1 MILRRILVAG
11 NLSHGF
17 PGEPDMNAKW
27 SAFALLSLPLCG
39 CVEDFDHLKA
49 IGAKLAHRT
58 PQADKLGKLPWSDAA
73 RQLHSSLTKDPL
85 SHRVS
90 YRLQFDKDLADQS
103 IHAELKG
110 AGQIELTGYVDSAN
124 QRERAMEVASRTIGV
139 VEVVNNLKVG
149 KPVIAEPDA
158 SKEGAPKGEPLAPMQ
173 GSPVGE
179 KPTGVPDIKGLS
191 PLTPPLPPSI
201 PPLPSSI
208 PPLPPSAPPVLGA
221 PITIPPLP
229 ITK

>member
-1 MILRRILVAG
+1 
-11 NLSHGF
+11 
-17 PGEPDMNAKW
+17 MNAKW

-139 VEVVNNLKVG
+139 VEVVNNLMVG
-149 KPVIAEPDA
+149 KPVIAETDA
-158 SKEGAPKGEPLAPMQ
+158 SKGEPLAPMQ

-179 KPTGVPDIKGLS
+179 KPTGVPEIKGLS
-191 PLTPPLPPSI
+191 PSTPPLSPLTSPLPPSI
-201 PPLPSSI
+201 PPLPPSI
-208 PPLPPSAPPVLGA
+208 PPVLGA

-229 ITK
+229 IRK

>member
-1 MILRRILVAG
+1 
-11 NLSHGF
+11 
-17 PGEPDMNAKW
+17 MNAKW

-49 IGAKLAHRT
+49 IGTKLAHRT
-58 PQADKLGKLPWSDAA
+58 PQADKLEKLPWSDAA

-158 SKEGAPKGEPLAPMQ
+158 SKGEPLAPMQ

-179 KPTGVPDIKGLS
+179 KPTGVPEIKGLS
-191 PLTPPLPPSI
+191 PSTPPLSPLTSPLPPSI
-201 PPLPSSI
+201 PPVS
-208 PPLPPSAPPVLGA
+208 PSAPPVLGA

-229 ITK
+229 IRK

>member
-158 SKEGAPKGEPLAPMQ
+158 SKGEPLAPMQ

-179 KPTGVPDIKGLS
+179 KPTGVPEIKGLS
-191 PLTPPLPPSI
+191 PSTPPLSPLTS
-201 PPLPSSI
+201 PLPSSI

>member
-11 NLSHGF
+11 NHSQGF
-17 PGEPDMNAKW
+17 PRDPDMHAKW
-27 SAFALLSLPLCG
+27 PTFALLTLPLCG
-39 CVEDFDHLKA
+39 CVEDFEHLKA

-58 PQADKLGKLPWSDAA
+58 PQADKVGKLPWSDAA

-90 YRLQFDKDLADQS
+90 YRLKFDKDLADQS
-103 IHAELKG
+103 VQAEIKG
-110 AGQIELTGYVDSAN
+110 PGQIELTGYVDSAN

-149 KPVIAEPDA
+149 KPVSADTEP
-158 SKEGAPKGEPLAPMQ
+158 SKDGPPKSEPLAPTQ
-173 GSPVGE
+173 GSPAGE
-179 KPTGVPDIKGLS
+179 KPNTGPEIK
-191 PLTPPLPPSI
+191 PVYPAPAAPTI
-201 PPLPSSI
+201 PPVLGTPI
-208 PPLPPSAPPVLGA
+208 TNPPALGA

-229 ITK
+229 PAK

>member
-1 MILRRILVAG
+1 
-11 NLSHGF
+11 
-17 PGEPDMNAKW
+17 MNAKW

-158 SKEGAPKGEPLAPMQ
+158 SKGEPLAPMQ

-179 KPTGVPDIKGLS
+179 KPTGVPEIKGLS
-191 PLTPPLPPSI
+191 PSTPPLSPLTSPLPPSI
-201 PPLPSSI
+201 PPVS
-208 PPLPPSAPPVLGA
+208 PSAPPVLGA

-229 ITK
+229 IRK

>member
-17 PGEPDMNAKW
+17 RGEPDMNAKW

-158 SKEGAPKGEPLAPMQ
+158 SKEGPPKGEPLAPMQ

-179 KPTGVPDIKGLS
+179 KPTGVPEIKGLS
-191 PLTPPLPPSI
+191 PSTPPLSPLTSPLPPSI
-201 PPLPSSI
+201 PPVS
-208 PPLPPSAPPVLGA
+208 PSAPPVLGA

-229 ITK
+229 IRK

>member
-1 MILRRILVAG
+1 
-11 NLSHGF
+11 
-17 PGEPDMNAKW
+17 MNAKW

-49 IGAKLAHRT
+49 IGTKLAHRT

-124 QRERAMEVASRTIGV
+124 QRERAMEG
-139 VEVVNNLKVG
+139 
-149 KPVIAEPDA
+149 
-158 SKEGAPKGEPLAPMQ
+158 
-173 GSPVGE
+173 
-179 KPTGVPDIKGLS
+179 
-191 PLTPPLPPSI
+191 
-201 PPLPSSI
+201 
-208 PPLPPSAPPVLGA
+208 
-221 PITIPPLP
+221 
-229 ITK
+229 

>member
-1 MILRRILVAG
+1 
-11 NLSHGF
+11 
-17 PGEPDMNAKW
+17 MNAKW

-158 SKEGAPKGEPLAPMQ
+158 SKGEPLAPMQ

-179 KPTGVPDIKGLS
+179 KPTGVPEIKGLS
-191 PLTPPLPPSI
+191 PSTPPLSPLT